1 MREVAQPIGTGLRHL
16 TVGAAIERASTFVN
30 ALILLRF
37 LPPAEYGT
45 LVLIYSLYGLLALI
59 AGLGQGELVVAR
71 RAQARGRGSQQ
82 DDRSLLSA
90 YLLLVEGGLAGALLL
105 AVLAREVWPVAQ
117 AMSASIY
124 WLAVA
129 GALSVPIRTVALTY
143 LSVEQD
149 FRRIKLVDVFRSVTL
164 AAGYLIGVGAL
175 QGGVP
180 AALAAYAL
188 SGAVVFLLV
197 PEILVEAARALLRPA
212 LASMLRL
219 LAGEGK
225 YQLMRTGV
233 TTAHGTLRPWL
244 IQLVLGPEAVAL
256 FTAAKT
262 IVAIPGDLLP
272 FKEYLIPVM
281 SQEADQPDR
290 LRRLYASTVRQGTWL
305 FAGIAVGVIVAAPWL
320 FGLLFPKYAQA
331 VPLIRWMALSLLFAG
346 MASPQLAFFYA
357 LQLQG
362 AYFLTSALSLA
373 IMLAVGFPLMWW
385 LGVTGMAIGFAINS
399 AVLPLVRHLVLR
411 RRVPRLSL
419 ISRDWLRF
427 GPEDRAFIREFL
439 MGR

>member
-1 MREVAQPIGTGLRHL
+1 MRPVPPPIGAGLRHL

-71 RAQARGRGSQQ
+71 RAQARGRGSRE

-90 YLLLVEGGLAGALLL
+90 YLLLVAGGLAGSLLL
-105 AVLAREVWPVAQ
+105 AVLAREVWPAAQ
-117 AMSASIY
+117 SMSPSIY

-129 GALSVPIRTVALTY
+129 GAVCVPIRSVALTY

-149 FRRIKLVDVFRSVTL
+149 FRRIKLVDILRSVTL
-164 AAGYLIGVGAL
+164 AAGYLVGVGVL
-175 QGGVP
+175 QRGVP
-180 AALAAYAL
+180 AALAAYAF
-188 SGAVVFLLV
+188 SSAVIFFLV
-197 PEILVEAARALLRPA
+197 PEILLEAARAIVRPT
-212 LASMLRL
+212 LAPMLRL

-225 YQLMRTGV
+225 FQLMRTGV

-281 SQEADQPDR
+281 SQESDQPEQ
-290 LRRLYASTVRQGTWL
+290 LRRRYASTVRQGTWL
-305 FAGIAVGVIVAAPWL
+305 FAGIAAALIALAPWL
-320 FGLLFPKYAQA
+320 FGVFFPRYAEA

-346 MASPQLAFFYA
+346 MASPQLALFYA

-362 AYFLTSALSLA
+362 AYFLTTALSLA
-373 IMLAVGFPLMWW
+373 IMLVIAFPLMVW
-385 LGVTGMAIGFAINS
+385 LGISGMAIGFVINS
-399 AVLPLVRHLVLR
+399 AVVPLVRHLILR
-411 RRVPRLSL
+411 RRVPGLSL

-427 GPEDRAFIREFL
+427 GPEDRAFLREFL
-439 MGR
+439 AGR